1 LRPIAADLRFELQL
15 GEPRPGDTKES
26 IRSLGCFGCR
36 RNLGIRHSTVI
47 LLIILLKCA
56 IKLPKVVLVKYLQ
69 LSKILAVV
77 AASLILP
84 GLTLAGTDKGKGND
98 GQNNGNQYG
107 KGDPSVSSVP
117 EANPGIVL
125 IPFVGAVL
133 LVSWLQLSRMKAQKD
148 GSLS

>member
-1 LRPIAADLRFELQL
+1 MKQP
-15 GEPRPGDTKES
+15 P
-26 IRSLGCFGCR
+26 
-36 RNLGIRHSTVI
+36 
-47 LLIILLKCA
+47 LKNHIGKIFA
-56 IKLPKVVLVKYLQ
+56 I
-69 LSKILAVV
+69 V

-84 GLTLAGTDKGKGND
+84 ALAYAGKDNGKGND

-107 KGDPSVSSVP
+107 KNTNGDNGDPGVSSVP

-133 LVSWLQLSRMKAQKD
+133 LVSSLQLLRLRAKKS

>member
-1 LRPIAADLRFELQL
+1 M
-15 GEPRPGDTKES
+15 
-26 IRSLGCFGCR
+26 
-36 RNLGIRHSTVI
+36 
-47 LLIILLKCA
+47 
-56 IKLPKVVLVKYLQ
+56 KYLQ

-84 GLTLAGTDKGKGND
+84 GLTLAGTDNGKGND
-98 GQNNGNQYG
+98 RQNNGNQHG

-133 LVSWLQLSRMKAQKD
+133 LVSLLQLSRMKAQKD

>member
-1 LRPIAADLRFELQL
+1 
-15 GEPRPGDTKES
+15 
-26 IRSLGCFGCR
+26 
-36 RNLGIRHSTVI
+36 
-47 LLIILLKCA
+47 
-56 IKLPKVVLVKYLQ
+56 VKYLQ

-98 GQNNGNQYG
+98 GQNNGNQNG
-107 KGDPSVSSVP
+107 KGDPRVSSVP
-117 EANPGIVL
+117 EANSGIVL

>member
-1 LRPIAADLRFELQL
+1 MMIWRSRANNTWSYWLKIA
-15 GEPRPGDTKES
+15 GKIP
-26 IRSLGCFGCR
+26 
-36 RNLGIRHSTVI
+36 
-47 LLIILLKCA
+47 
-56 IKLPKVVLVKYLQ
+56 KLVLMKYLQ
-69 LSKILAVV
+69 SQNNIPKIFAVV

-84 GLTLAGTDKGKGND
+84 GLALAGTDNGKGNG

-133 LVSWLQLSRMKAQKD
+133 LVSWLQFSRMKAQKS

>member
-1 LRPIAADLRFELQL
+1 
-15 GEPRPGDTKES
+15 
-26 IRSLGCFGCR
+26 
-36 RNLGIRHSTVI
+36 
-47 LLIILLKCA
+47 
-56 IKLPKVVLVKYLQ
+56 LPKVVLVKYLQ

-107 KGDPSVSSVP
+107 NGDPKVSSVP
-117 EANPGIVL
+117 ETNPGIVL

>member
-1 LRPIAADLRFELQL
+1 MMP
-15 GEPRPGDTKES
+15 
-26 IRSLGCFGCR
+26 
-36 RNLGIRHSTVI
+36 
-47 LLIILLKCA
+47 
-56 IKLPKVVLVKYLQ
+56 PKVVLVKYLQ
-69 LSKILAVV
+69 FSKILAVA

-84 GLTLAGTDKGKGND
+84 GLTLAGTDEGKGND
-98 GQNNGNQYG
+98 GQNNGNQNG
-107 KGDPSVSSVP
+107 RGDPSVSSVP

>member
-1 LRPIAADLRFELQL
+1 M
-15 GEPRPGDTKES
+15 
-26 IRSLGCFGCR
+26 
-36 RNLGIRHSTVI
+36 
-47 LLIILLKCA
+47 
-56 IKLPKVVLVKYLQ
+56 KYLQ
-69 LSKILAVV
+69 LSKIFAVV

-84 GLTLAGTDKGKGND
+84 GLTLAGTDNGKGNG
-98 GQNNGNQYG
+98 GQNNGNQNG
-107 KGDPSVSSVP
+107 RGGDPVVSSVP

>member
-1 LRPIAADLRFELQL
+1 MKQP
-15 GEPRPGDTKES
+15 P
-26 IRSLGCFGCR
+26 
-36 RNLGIRHSTVI
+36 
-47 LLIILLKCA
+47 LKNHIGKIFA
-56 IKLPKVVLVKYLQ
+56 I
-69 LSKILAVV
+69 V

-84 GLTLAGTDKGKGND
+84 ALAYAGKDNGKGNG

-107 KGDPSVSSVP
+107 NNKNGDPSVSSVP

-133 LVSWLQLSRMKAQKD
+133 LVSSLQLLRLRAKKS